1 MNKYSF
7 LAMAVASILTGCGG
21 SSDSANKDVV
31 DTKIN
36 YQAADGYLINA
47 QVYIDR
53 NEDGIAQE
61 SEKHQLTGEKGL
73 FQLPKADST
82 YPVIIKAIAGKT
94 FDSDKGGYLTKGFE
108 LIAEPGQTFVSPYTT
123 LAKVKQITLAELAT
137 ELNLEESILSS
148 DYVALKQDQ
157 STEQHA
163 KKIHLVARSLTQ
175 QLQPTLSETHLLKEK
190 LTSDS
195 KKFIA
200 KADEMI
206 NSSPDSLDSALL
218 TLDDNGKAQETSM
231 PPSVKE
237 SLVGKQFFT
246 ISTNAYYFKNEGLTT
261 IQFSDTQAILN
272 DDSGQPMSPIN
283 ITYSSKGFHSQ
294 KRDID
299 ETLVYSSDA
308 LSLVVTKQNDLQF
321 YSTHDY
327 SNGYQ
332 KLDLTREKI
341 IGKTWY
347 YFFDDSTNKSP
358 LVVDSVFKF
367 TDKEVMV
374 SSISGDFAPTK
385 SVWHLDNGSLVISK
399 HDDWKEDLR
408 ISMTTITSDDLSLV
422 YKDGASQGL
431 PKFMTTNS
439 NLARTLLKEWH

>member
-73 FQLPKADST
+73 FQLTKADST

-157 STEQHA
+157 SAEQRA

-175 QLQPTLSETHLLKEK
+175 QLEPTLSETNLLKEK

-195 KKFIA
+195 KKFIV

-206 NSSPDSLDSALL
+206 NSSPESLDSALL
-218 TLDDNGKAQETSM
+218 MLDDSGKVQKTSM
-231 PPSVKE
+231 PPSVKAA
-237 SLVGKQFFT
+237 LVGKQFFT
-246 ISTNAYYFKNEGLTT
+246 ISTNAYYFKTEGLTT
-261 IQFSDTQAILN
+261 IQFNDTQAILN
-272 DDSGQPMSPIN
+272 DDSGQPMSPID
-283 ITYSSKGFHSQ
+283 ITYSSRGFHSE
-294 KRDID
+294 KGDID

-308 LSLVVTKQNDLQF
+308 LSLIVTKQNDLQF

-332 KLDLTREKI
+332 KQDFTREKLV
-341 IGKTWY
+341 GKTWY
-347 YFFDDSTNKSP
+347 YFFDDSKDKSP
-358 LVVDSVFKF
+358 LIVDSAFKF

-374 SSISGDFAPTK
+374 SSISGDFATTK
-385 SVWHLDNGSLVISK
+385 SAWHLDNGSLVISK

-408 ISMTTITSDDLSLV
+408 ISLTTITSDDLSLV

-439 NLARTLLKEWH
+439 DLARTLLKEWR